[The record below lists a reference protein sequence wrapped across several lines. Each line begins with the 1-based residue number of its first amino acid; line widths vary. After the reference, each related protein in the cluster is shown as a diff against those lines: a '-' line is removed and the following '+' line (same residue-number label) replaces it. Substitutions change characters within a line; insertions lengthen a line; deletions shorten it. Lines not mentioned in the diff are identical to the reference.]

1 MAPIDNLQFSQASLQ
16 DFVDCRRR
24 FQLRYLERRPWPAVE
39 SEPMLENERT
49 MRQGAE
55 FHHMIQQHLLG
66 IPVERLSVR
75 LEQAG
80 AQVEELR
87 RWWSHYLAEHPG
99 DAEAP
104 TRRYVEVGLAAS
116 LGEHTLVAKC
126 DLVVVQPG
134 GAALI
139 FDWKT
144 ARRRPR
150 RAWLAGRLQTR
161 IYPYLLVR
169 AGAHLNDGQPFL
181 PEQVEMRY
189 WFSDFPQQ
197 SERFPYSQE
206 QYAADEANLLGLLA
220 EVARQDPQQT
230 FALTQDERQC
240 RFCVYRSLCD
250 RGVEA
255 GRWDEQ
261 DDALGVEEGEP
272 ADFDLDFDQIAEI
285 EF

>member
-1 MAPIDNLQFSQASLQ
+1 MAPMDNFQFSQASLQ

-39 SEPMLENERT
+39 SEPMLENEHT

-66 IPVERLSVR
+66 IPAERLSAR
-75 LEQAG
+75 LEQG
-80 AQVEELR
+80 DAQVEELR
-87 RWWSHYLAEHPG
+87 RWWVHYLADLPG
-99 DAEAP
+99 KIEALA
-104 TRRYVEVGLAAS
+104 RRYVEVGLAAS
-116 LGEHTLVAKC
+116 LGEHTLLAKC
-126 DLVVVQPG
+126 DLVVVPPG
-134 GAALI
+134 GGAVI

-144 ARRRPR
+144 ARRKPR
-150 RAWLAGRLQTR
+150 RAWLAARLQTR
-161 IYPYLLVR
+161 VYPYLLVR
-169 AGAHLNDGQPFL
+169 AGAHLNDGQPFS

-189 WFSDFPQQ
+189 WFSDFPQEP
-197 SERFPYSQE
+197 ERFPYSQE
-206 QYAADEANLLGLLA
+206 QYQADEAYLLGLAA
-220 EVARQDPQQT
+220 EVARLDPAQT
-230 FALTQDERQC
+230 FALTEDERQC

-261 DDALGVEEGEP
+261 ETEPDVERDP
-272 ADFDLDFDQIAEI
+272 AGFDLDFDQIEEI

>member
-1 MAPIDNLQFSQASLQ
+1 MAPMDNFQFSQASLQ

-39 SEPMLENERT
+39 SEPMLENEHT

-66 IPVERLSVR
+66 IPAERLSAR
-75 LEQAG
+75 LEQ
-80 AQVEELR
+80 
-87 RWWSHYLAEHPG
+87 G
-99 DAEAP
+99 DAQLE
-104 TRRYVEVGLAAS
+104 
-116 LGEHTLVAKC
+116 EHTLLAKC
-126 DLVVVQPG
+126 DLVVVPPG
-134 GAALI
+134 GGAVI

-144 ARRRPR
+144 ARRKPR
-150 RAWLAGRLQTR
+150 RAWLAARLQTR
-161 IYPYLLVR
+161 VYPYLLVR
-169 AGAHLNDGQPFL
+169 AGAHLNDGQPFS

-189 WFSDFPQQ
+189 WFSDFPQEP
-197 SERFPYSQE
+197 ERFPYSQE
-206 QYAADEANLLGLLA
+206 QYQADEAYLLGLAA
-220 EVARQDPQQT
+220 EVARLDPAQT
-230 FALTQDERQC
+230 FALTEDERQC

-261 DDALGVEEGEP
+261 ETEPDVERDP
-272 ADFDLDFDQIAEI
+272 AGFDLDFDQIEEI

>member
-1 MAPIDNLQFSQASLQ
+1 MAPMDNFQFSQASLQ

-24 FQLRYLERRPWPAVE
+24 FQLRYLQRLPWPAVE
-39 SEPMLENERT
+39 SEPILENERT

-66 IPVERLSVR
+66 IPAERLSAR
-75 LEQAG
+75 LEEDDE
-80 AQVEELR
+80 QVEELR
-87 RWWSHYLAEHPG
+87 RWWGHYLAQRP
-99 DAEAP
+99 AQSEASA
-104 TRRYVEVGLAAS
+104 RRYVEVGLAAP
-116 LGEHTLVAKC
+116 LGEYALLAKC

-134 GAALI
+134 GEALI

-144 ARRRPR
+144 ARRKPR
-150 RAWLAGRLQTR
+150 RAWLAARLQTR

-169 AGAHLNDGQPFL
+169 AGAHLNAGQPFS

-189 WFSDFPQQ
+189 WFSDFPDAP
-197 SERFPYSQE
+197 ERFPYSRE
-206 QYAADEANLLGLLA
+206 QYQADEAYLLGLVA
-220 EVARQDPQQT
+220 EVARQDPKGI
-230 FALTQDERQC
+230 FPLTQDESRC

-255 GRWDEQ
+255 GRREQ
-261 DDALGVEEGEP
+261 QEAEFDSGSDPTA
-272 ADFDLDFDQIAEI
+272 FDLDFDQIAEI

>member
-1 MAPIDNLQFSQASLQ
+1 MAPIDNFQFSQASLQ

-66 IPVERLSVR
+66 IPAERLSAR
-75 LEQAG
+75 LEEDD

-87 RWWSHYLAEHPG
+87 RWWGHYLAEHPG

-104 TRRYVEVGLAAS
+104 ARRYVEVGLAAS
-116 LGEHTLVAKC
+116 LGEHTLLAKC
-126 DLVVVQPG
+126 DLVVLQPG
-134 GAALI
+134 GAAVI

-144 ARRRPR
+144 ARRKPR

-169 AGAHLNDGQPFL
+169 AGAHLNDGQPFS

-189 WFSDFPQQ
+189 WFSNFPQEP
-197 SERFPYSQE
+197 ERFPYSQE
-206 QYAADEANLLGLLA
+206 QYQADEAFLIGLLA

-261 DDALGVEEGEP
+261 DDALEVEEDET
-272 ADFDLDFDQIAEI
+272 ADFALDFDQIAEI

>member
-1 MAPIDNLQFSQASLQ
+1 MAPTDNFQFSQASLQ

-39 SEPMLENERT
+39 SEPMLESERT

-66 IPVERLSVR
+66 IPAERLSAR
-75 LEQAG
+75 LEEG
-80 AQVEELR
+80 DAQVEDLR

-104 TRRYVEVGLAAS
+104 ARRYVEVGLAAS

-126 DLVVVQPG
+126 DLVAIQPG
-134 GAALI
+134 GDAVI

-144 ARRRPR
+144 ARRKPR
-150 RAWLAGRLQTR
+150 RSWLAGRLQTR

-169 AGAHLNDGQPFL
+169 AGAHLNAGQPFS

-189 WFSDFPQQ
+189 WFSDFPQEP
-197 SERFPYSQE
+197 ERFPYSQE
-206 QYAADEANLLGLLA
+206 QYQADEAYLLGLLA
-220 EVARQDPQQT
+220 EMARLDPAQS

-255 GRWDEQ
+255 GRWEEQ
-261 DDALGVEEGEP
+261 EAELDADSESTG
-272 ADFDLDFDQIAEI
+272 FDLDFDQIAEI